1 MIRLLEE
8 MELVRSR
15 MNELGQ
21 ALLEQS
27 IPLSAHE
34 ELLALSQKVDQLMM
48 QLHHAKLEQTERQ
61 QYVRG
66 GTHFEAPNMV

>member
-8 MELVRSR
+8 MEQERSR

-21 ALLEQS
+21 ALVEQS
-27 IPLSAHE
+27 VPLSEHE
-34 ELLALSQKVDQLMM
+34 ELLELSQKVDQLIV
-48 QLHHAKLEQTERQ
+48 QLHHAKVEQAGR

-66 GTHFEAPNMV
+66 GTNFEAPNMV

>member
-8 MELVRSR
+8 MEQERRR

-27 IPLSAHE
+27 IPLSEHD

-48 QLHHAKLEQTERQ
+48 QLHYAKVEQTER

-66 GTHFEAPNMV
+66 GTNFEAPSMV

>member
-8 MELVRSR
+8 MEQERRR

-27 IPLSAHE
+27 VPLSEHE
-34 ELLALSQKVDQLMM
+34 ELLVLSQKVDQLIM
-48 QLHHAKLEQTERQ
+48 QLHHAKFEQTEG

-66 GTHFEAPNMV
+66 GVNFEAPNMV

>member
-8 MELVRSR
+8 MEQERRR

-27 IPLSAHE
+27 IPLSVHE
-34 ELLALSQKVDQLMM
+34 ELLVLSQKVDQLIMH
-48 QLHHAKLEQTERQ
+48 LHHAKLGQTERQ
-61 QYVRG
+61 YVQG
-66 GTHFEAPNMV
+66 GINFEASDMV